1 MSAELMTPQWAAQ
14 VQQLLAGW
22 PDEREKADPRKTDTY
37 WRYFDRH
44 RKAFEATFALGIS
57 GVPGQDG
64 TRYLALTFGPDGAGP
79 EAAILAEADALATAK
94 VAMECTYQIWSDL
107 VGGYEI
113 SKAMTYHQ
121 LPLTAGG
128 AADLLRCVYFV
139 HELIVAALRP
149 QAARLAAA
157 PA

>member
-1 MSAELMTPQWAAQ
+1 MTAEFMTPEWAAA

-22 PDEREKADPRKTDTY
+22 PDDQEKTDPRKTDTY
-37 WRYFDRH
+37 WAYFERH
-44 RKAFEATFALGIS
+44 RKSFDATFALGVS

-64 TRYLALTFGPDGAGP
+64 TRYLALTYGPDGAGP
-79 EAAILAEADALATAK
+79 EAAILTEAEALATAK
-94 VAMECTYQIWSDL
+94 VAMECTYEIWSQL
-107 VGGYEI
+107 AAGYEI

-139 HELIVAALRP
+139 HELIVAALRVET
-149 QAARLAAA
+149 ARLAAA
-157 PA
+157 AA

>member
-1 MSAELMTPQWAAQ
+1 
-14 VQQLLAGW
+14 
-22 PDEREKADPRKTDTY
+22 
-37 WRYFDRH
+37 
-44 RKAFEATFALGIS
+44 
-57 GVPGQDG
+57 
-64 TRYLALTFGPDGAGP
+64 
-79 EAAILAEADALATAK
+79 
-94 VAMECTYQIWSDL
+94 MECTYQTWSDL

-139 HELIVAALRP
+139 HELIVAALRVET
-149 QAARLAAA
+149 ARLAAA